1 MALLLLTTGLIMG
14 AMHVLLLSS
23 ALAPARMAALA
34 GTGFGVSS
42 SSEESEML
50 SKLNSSLTGGR
61 GLLAGARG
69 LDQEERDSMLEMCI
83 EDVEESLL
91 IDR

>member
-14 AMHVLLLSS
+14 ATRVLPLSS
-23 ALAPARMAALA
+23 SLTPARMAALA

-50 SKLNSSLTGGR
+50 SKSISSSTGGG

-69 LDQEERDSMLEMCI
+69 LDREERDAMLELCI
-83 EDVEESLL
+83 EDVAESLL